1 MDRQTSNKLF
11 RLYCSVKKSEALSA
25 LNFQRRER
33 TGSRTRAP
41 VVVKGLFERRWRPH
55 HRGLENNSH
64 LLGPLSPPI
73 FILGSKSVCQM
84 AAEKISASAQMP
96 KPIPGWKTVVSQP
109 NAGSKITL
117 QKMLPYGR

>member
-1 MDRQTSNKLF
+1 M
-11 RLYCSVKKSEALSA
+11 
-25 LNFQRRER
+25 
-33 TGSRTRAP
+33 
-41 VVVKGLFERRWRPH
+41 PH

-84 AAEKISASAQMP
+84 AAGKISASAQMP
-96 KPIPGWKTVVSQP
+96 KPIPGWKTAVSQP

-117 QKMLPYGR
+117 QKMLPYGRRADSHLPPYERCHETSHLAMEGNRKAHTLSSYQVQGTATHDLI